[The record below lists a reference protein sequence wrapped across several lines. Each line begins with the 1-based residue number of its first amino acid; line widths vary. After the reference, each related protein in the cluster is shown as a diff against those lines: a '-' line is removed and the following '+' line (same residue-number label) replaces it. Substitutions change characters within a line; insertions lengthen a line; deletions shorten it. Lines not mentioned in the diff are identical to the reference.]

1 MATVNIGRL
10 RFVWKGTYSGATA
23 YVVDDVVY
31 YAGGSYVCIQN
42 TTGNSPSTGVNT
54 AYWNVMSVGGTDIV
68 SLVGL
73 TSGDII
79 VWNGT
84 AWVRQGMGTAGQVLK
99 VNSGGT
105 ALEYGTMD
113 LSGYINAASGSGSAY
128 GNSIPRIMS
137 VSLTKSGQSAVLSV
151 GTNCNCQCQCC

>member
-42 TTGNSPSTGVNT
+42 TTGNAPSTGVNT
-54 AYWNVMSVGGTDIV
+54 AYWNVMSVGGTDIT

-79 VWNGT
+79 VWDGT
-84 AWVRQGMGTAGQVLK
+84 AWVRLGKGTAGQVLK
-99 VNSGGT
+99 VNAGGT
-105 ALEYGTMD
+105 ALEYGTVD
-113 LSGYINAASGSGSAY
+113 LSNVVSTADTTNSRSGNG
-128 GNSIPRIMS
+128 GGQT
-137 VSLTKSGQSAVLSV
+137 VSYATLYKNTNTNVRLQLN
-151 GTNCNCQCQCC
+151 TNCNCNCC

>member
-31 YAGGSYVCIQN
+31 FAGGSYVCIQN
-42 TTGNSPSTGVNT
+42 TTGNSPSVGVNT
-54 AYWNVMSVGGTDIV
+54 AYWNVMSVGGTDIT

-79 VWNGT
+79 VWDGT
-84 AWVRQGMGTAGQVLK
+84 AWVRLGKGTAGQVLK
-99 VNSGGT
+99 VNAGGT

-113 LSGYINAASGSGSAY
+113 LSGYVNAASGSIGAY
-128 GNSIPRIMS
+128 GNSIPRVMS
-137 VSLTKSGQSAVLSV
+137 VNISKSGQSVVLS
-151 GTNCNCQCQCC
+151 GSSNCNCQCC

>member
-42 TTGNSPSTGVNT
+42 TTGNAPSTGVNT

-99 VNSGGT
+99 VNAGGT
-105 ALEYGTMD
+105 ALEYGTVD
-113 LSGYINAASGSGSAY
+113 LSNVVS
-128 GNSIPRIMS
+128 S
-137 VSLTKSGQSAVLSV
+137 VSNTSTKVGNARAYVESVTLSKSTATNIN
-151 GTNCNCQCQCC
+151 GFTYYNCNCQCC

>member
-42 TTGNSPSTGVNT
+42 TTGNAPSTGVNT
-54 AYWNVMSVGGTDIV
+54 AYWNVMSVGGTDIT

-79 VWNGT
+79 VWDGT
-84 AWVRQGMGTAGQVLK
+84 AWVRLGKGTAGQVLK
-99 VNSGGT
+99 VNAGGT

-113 LSGYINAASGSGSAY
+113 LSGYVNAASGSVGAY
-128 GNSIPRIMS
+128 GNAGPPRVMS
-137 VSLTKSGQSAVLSV
+137 VSISKSGQSVVMS
-151 GTNCNCQCQCC
+151 GSSNCNCACC

>member
-99 VNSGGT
+99 VNAGGT
-105 ALEYGTMD
+105 ALEYGTVD
-113 LSGYINAASGSGSAY
+113 LSNVVSSVSNSFSKS
-128 GNSIPRIMS
+128 GNSTTI
-137 VSLTKSGQSAVLSV
+137 VQSASLSKSTNTNIHLTV
-151 GTNCNCQCQCC
+151 NANCNCQCC

>member
-31 YAGGSYVCIQN
+31 FAGGSYVCILAS
-42 TTGNSPSTGVNT
+42 TGNAPSTGVNT
-54 AYWNVMSVGGTDIV
+54 AYWNVMSVGGTDIT

-73 TSGDII
+73 TAGDII
-79 VWNGT
+79 TWNGT
-84 AWVRQGMGTAGQVLK
+84 AWVRLAKGTADQVLK

-113 LSGYINAASGSGSAY
+113 LSGYVNAASGSGSGY
-128 GNSIPRIMS
+128 GNVTPRVSS
-137 VSLTKSGQSAVLSV
+137 VSLAKSGQTAVLTV
-151 GTNCNCQCQCC
+151 GTNCNCNCQCC

>member
-73 TSGDII
+73 TAGDII
-79 VWNGT
+79 VWDGT

-99 VNSGGT
+99 VNAGGT
-105 ALEYGTMD
+105 ALEYGTVD
-113 LSGYINAASGSGSAY
+113 LSNVVS
-128 GNSIPRIMS
+128 S
-137 VSLTKSGQSAVLSV
+137 VSNTSTKFGNARNYVESVTLSKSTPTNIN
-151 GTNCNCQCQCC
+151 GYTYYNCNCQCC

>member
-31 YAGGSYVCIQN
+31 FAGGSYVCILN
-42 TTGNSPSTGVNT
+42 TTGNAPSVGVNT
-54 AYWNVMSVGGTDIV
+54 AYWNVMSVGGTDIT

-84 AWVRQGMGTAGQVLK
+84 AWTRLGKGTAGQVLK

-113 LSGYINAASGSGSAY
+113 LSGYVNAASGSIGAY
-128 GNSIPRIMS
+128 GNATPRVMS
-137 VSLTKSGQSAVLSV
+137 VSITKSGQSVVLS
-151 GTNCNCQCQCC
+151 GSANCNCNCC